1 MSRTAPTPMIT
12 ANPQM
17 STATDMAW
25 NLGTRTRASG
35 IRQGSTR
42 GTRKILSPSF

>member
-1 MSRTAPTPMIT
+1 MSRMAPMPIMA

-17 STATDMAW
+17 STATEIDW
-25 NLGTRTRASG
+25 NLGTRTRARG
-35 IRQGSTR
+35 TRQGSTR